1 MKIAKFLLIA
11 ASAGALMLP
20 SLSHAQSQKTIYNPN
35 SNASFSSSGTM
46 SAARSGNPQS
56 LQFAVYNPTGS
67 PPKSVSRAN
76 FLTGMKI
83 KSRNVQLSLVEKVAE
98 SLSEYRST
106 VAGPAMDSY
115 EAAMEEGN

>member
-20 SLSHAQSQKTIYNPN
+20 SLSHAESQKTIYNLN
-35 SNASFSSSGTM
+35 SNASFSSPGTM
-46 SAARSGNPQS
+46 SAANISNHQS
-56 LQFAVYNPTGS
+56 SQYNQTSS
-67 PPKSVSRAN
+67 PSIAVSRRN

>member
-20 SLSHAQSQKTIYNPN
+20 SLSHAESQKTIYNQN
-35 SNASFSSSGTM
+35 SIARFSSPGTM
-46 SAARSGNPQS
+46 SAANISNHQS
-56 LQFAVYNPTGS
+56 SPFTVYNSTDS
-67 PPKSVSRAN
+67 PPKDLSSEN